1 MKSNFEIVDNEAIIK
16 INKEIYS
23 KQVVVQTTYVL
34 LDKFYFLID
43 CDDKNWIVSLKFKDE
58 ENENINEKLTEAVYG
73 FFDELIES
81 SSYLDQMKNTSE
93 IRQLI
98 LEKAI
103 LSQGVPNSNNE

>member
-58 ENENINEKLTEAVYG
+58 DNKENNLNDAVYG

-103 LSQGVPNSNNE
+103 LSQGVSNSNNE